1 VSHSVEQVPKLEH
14 GLSAFASALEILT
27 LYAQRPIVEKHARYA
42 FYHPSAEAAA
52 SMLTDLPYKIA
63 NAILFN
69 VTIYFMVN
77 LNRQAG
83 NVSHFHIDLHTY
95 KMVHSSSSS
104 CWSTS

>member
-1 VSHSVEQVPKLEH
+1 VPELNR

-52 SMLTDLPYKIA
+52 SMLTDLPYKIV

-83 NVSHFHIDLHTY
+83 NVSRFHSGLRSYQILP
-95 KMVHSSSSS
+95 SSSSS